1 MYTKVTSNIDKNL
14 IARRTPQAD
23 HALAIQAEKD
33 TRPFVPSSGAP
44 AGMMNRTRVKEGNII
59 YPGPYAQY
67 LYFGKLMVDPA
78 TGSAWAKKGAK
89 KTVKDKNLVF
99 SKATNPDA
107 QAHWFEASKSLNLD
121 KWLRAY
127 GRSLDSGL

>member
-1 MYTKVTSNIDKNL
+1 MYTKVTSNIDKKL
-14 IARRTPQAD
+14 IARRTPKAD
-23 HALAIQAEKD
+23 HALAVQAEKD
-33 TRPFVPSSGAP
+33 TRTFVPSSGAQ
-44 AGMMNRTRVKEGNII
+44 AGMMNRTRVIEGSII

-107 QAHWFEASKSLNLD
+107 QAHWFEASKALNLD
-121 KWLRAY
+121 QWLRDY
-127 GRSLDSGL
+127 GRALDSGL